1 MSETVEPVLQRA
13 MSRVGSAL
21 GEKYTLED
29 LVGVGGTA
37 AVYRAVHRNGNR
49 VAVKMLHLEYALDTD
64 IRSRFLSEGYA
75 SNNIDHPGAV
85 RVLDDD
91 TADDGSVYLVMEL
104 LEGSTLDA
112 RAAESGGM
120 LSVEE
125 VLALAHQL
133 LDVLSAAHAKGT
145 VHRDVKPENLFL
157 TVEGVLKIL
166 DFGIARVKDPSSAH
180 ATVNGQ
186 IFGTPAFL
194 PPEQALG
201 EVAEIDHRTDLWA
214 VGATMFTLL
223 TGEYVY
229 GETSPAKL
237 IALAATTSPRS
248 VRSVAPALPVPVAQV
263 VDRALARDKHQ
274 RWSSARQ
281 MQSAVEAAYL
291 SAVGRP
297 LAADRLGSA
306 EAITV
311 LGEPAPD
318 AAYPSGSNRVRSV
331 ALAVIAFATVGTVL
345 TIIGLILW
353 LAFDDRSVD
362 PVAPAAS
369 VAVRTPAVE
378 NTPAASAASPVSAVV
393 PASSREE
400 PPAASKTPKP
410 PAAVPKRTRPRT
422 TGAFDYQ

>member
-1 MSETVEPVLQRA
+1 MSEPVEPVLQRA

-75 SNNIDHPGAV
+75 ANNIDHPGAV

-104 LEGSTLDA
+104 LEGATLDA
-112 RAAESGGM
+112 RAAASGGM
-120 LSVEE
+120 LPVEE
-125 VLALAHQL
+125 VLVLAHQL
-133 LDVLSAAHAKGT
+133 LDVLGAAHAKGT

-157 TVEGVLKIL
+157 TVDGLLKIL
-166 DFGIARVKDPSSAH
+166 DFGIARVNDPSSVH

-201 EVAEIDHRTDLWA
+201 EIAEIDHRTDLWA

-248 VRSVAPALPVPVAQV
+248 VRSVAPALPEAVAQV
-263 VDRALARDKHQ
+263 VDRALARNKNQ

-291 SAVGRP
+291 SVVGRP
-297 LAADRLGSA
+297 LAAGLLGSA
-306 EAITV
+306 EAITL
-311 LGEPAPD
+311 LGEPGPD
-318 AAYPSGSNRVRSV
+318 EAHPSGSNRGRSV
-331 ALAVIAFATVGTVL
+331 AIGVIAFATVGTVL
-345 TIIGLILW
+345 TLIGLILW
-353 LAFDDRSVD
+353 LTFGERSRE
-362 PVAPAAS
+362 PVAPVVS
-369 VAVRTPAVE
+369 VAVGSPPVE
-378 NTPAASAASPVSAVV
+378 DLPAASAASPVSAVV
-393 PASSREE
+393 PASSREQ
-400 PPAASKTPKP
+400 PPAAPSTPKP
-410 PAAVPKRTRPRT
+410 PSVGPKRARPRT